1 LVTRT
6 PNPSDGRGL
15 LATITPAGQD
25 VVDQA
30 TEKLNLS
37 VFGSLGLSE
46 RDLQQLF
53 RVLCKLRQSAGD
65 F

>member
-1 LVTRT
+1 VTRQ

-15 LATITPAGQD
+15 LASITPAGQE

-30 TEKLNLS
+30 TEKLNTEVFSTLS
-37 VFGSLGLSE
+37 LSE

-53 RVLCKLRQSAGD
+53 RLLCKLRQAAGD